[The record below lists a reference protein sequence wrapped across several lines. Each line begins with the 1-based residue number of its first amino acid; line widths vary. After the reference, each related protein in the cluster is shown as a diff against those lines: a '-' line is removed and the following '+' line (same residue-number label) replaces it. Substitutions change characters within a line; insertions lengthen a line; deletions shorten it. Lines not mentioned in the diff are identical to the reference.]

1 MAWATREEFQAEMD
15 EFDAVML
22 RKEEWNY
29 LDRKLNAL
37 YKLQFEGDTSEL
49 TRQRVGRIEAL
60 QAVLCGDPAALA
72 QEPPTRRHRA

>member
-1 MAWATREEFQAEMD
+1 MSWATREAFQSEMD
-15 EFDAVML
+15 EFDAVRL

-72 QEPPTRRHRA
+72 QEPPARRHRA